1 MTNINL
7 TVKGMSCGGC
17 VRHVETALKKVDGVG
32 SVTVDLAKGKA
43 SVEYDP
49 AKATPE
55 ALKKAV
61 DAAGYPT
68 TIGG

>member
-1 MTNINL
+1 MTTINL

-17 VRHVETALKKVDGVG
+17 VRHVETALKKVAGVG
-32 SVTVDLAKGKA
+32 AVSVDLAKGKA

-49 AKATPE
+49 VKTKPE

-68 TIGG
+68 TIVI

>member
-1 MTNINL
+1 MAALNL

-17 VRHVETALKKVDGVG
+17 VRHVETALKKVAGVG
-32 SVTVDLAKGKA
+32 TVTVDLAKSKA

-49 AKATPE
+49 AKTTPD

-61 DAAGYPT
+61 DASGYPT
-68 TIGG
+68 SIGG

>member
-1 MTNINL
+1 MNATLN
-7 TVKGMSCGGC
+7 VQGMSCGHC
-17 VRHVETALKKVDGVG
+17 VQHVEAALKKVAGVG
-32 SVTVDLAKGKA
+32 SVSVDLAKGKA

-49 AKATPE
+49 VKTKPE

-68 TIGG
+68 TIAI

>member
-1 MTNINL
+1 MANITL

-17 VRHVETALKKVDGVG
+17 VRHVETALKKVSGVG
-32 SVTVDLAKGKA
+32 AVGVGLAKGKA
-43 SVEYDP
+43 SVEYDT
-49 AKATPE
+49 AKATPD